1 MPRAGR
7 RHLHRA
13 SRRCS
18 YLRGKCGENLR
29 ASFNAIIR
37 ACVSISPVDRQRGDN
52 LPIYQ
57 HIVAQLKSL
66 GHVVL
71 TEHVADPNVLVRERK
86 APARE
91 VYQRDVDWLNQA
103 DVVIAEI
110 STPSLGVGYEI
121 GYTLRRGTPTLCVYC
136 EGLFVS
142 KMITG
147 NPSPHLTVATYRDE
161 RELDQHLIAFLDHQL
176 QAVGTAD

>member
-1 MPRAGR
+1 VRIYFSGSIAGGR
-7 RHLHRA
+7 
-13 SRRCS
+13 
-18 YLRGKCGENLR
+18 
-29 ASFNAIIR
+29 
-37 ACVSISPVDRQRGDN
+37 DN

-57 HIVAQLKSL
+57 HIVARLKSL
-66 GHVVL
+66 GYVVL
-71 TEHVADPNVLVRERK
+71 TEHVADPNLLGPEPGVS
-86 APARE
+86 ARE
-91 VYQRDVDWLNQA
+91 VYQRDIDWLDQA
-103 DVVIAEI
+103 DAMIADI

-121 GYTLRRGTPTLCVYC
+121 GYALQRGTPTLCVYR
-136 EGLFVS
+136 EGLPVS